1 MKAIPAENIFLS
13 GSGSNKSLF
22 RVHLHIGS
30 YFLPCFGKDGNQRP
44 PTNPAIALP
53 DKTMQ
58 PMAAGISPR
67 TQSSSS
73 GQSSSSTAQAQP
85 PSLAAEDDSRGA
97 EGITAVVLRH
107 GQSPAPN
114 FWEGFTCLLKQ
125 GGPRPEFVSPGK
137 GTSLANDLWAKIFA
151 SRMLAR

>member
-30 YFLPCFGKDGNQRP
+30 YFLPCFGKDGNQRL

-53 DKTMQ
+53 AKTMQ
-58 PMAAGISPR
+58 PTAAGISPR
-67 TQSSSS
+67 T
-73 GQSSSSTAQAQP
+73 QSSSSTAQAQP
-85 PSLAAEDDSRGA
+85 PSLATEDDSRGA

-125 GGPRPEFVSPGK
+125 GGPRPELVSPGK

-151 SRMLAR
+151 SRILGR